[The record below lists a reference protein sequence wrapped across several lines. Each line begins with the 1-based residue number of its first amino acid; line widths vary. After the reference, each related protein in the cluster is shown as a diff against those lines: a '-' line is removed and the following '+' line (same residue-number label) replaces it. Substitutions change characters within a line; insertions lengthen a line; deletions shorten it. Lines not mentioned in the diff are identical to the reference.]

1 LSVLSVDRRKRPFLQ
16 KSAAYSTL
24 IEWTEVD
31 KINKINKI
39 NITALI
45 GGHLAPQL
53 VQSTPTYRPLIRGGR
68 VKMGRI

>member
-24 IEWTEVD
+24 IEWTEAD
-31 KINKINKI
+31 KINKI

>member
-1 LSVLSVDRRKRPFLQ
+1 LSVDRRKQPFLQ

-31 KINKINKI
+31 KINKI

>member
-1 LSVLSVDRRKRPFLQ
+1 LSVDRRKQPFLQ

-53 VQSTPTYRPLIRGGR
+53 VQST
-68 VKMGRI
+68 